1 PVGARQGR
9 APAPAG
15 ALVPRA
21 GRGGAARRDPRPGA
35 VHAAAAADRP
45 APRRCMTVDALA
57 ARRDPSRPGP
67 GPLPGSV
74 LRALDLTIGRRVEGL
89 LAGDYR
95 SSRLGPGTELAQV
108 RVYEP
113 G

>member
-1 PVGARQGR
+1 
-9 APAPAG
+9 
-15 ALVPRA
+15 
-21 GRGGAARRDPRPGA
+21 
-35 VHAAAAADRP
+35 
-45 APRRCMTVDALA
+45 MTVDALA

-67 GPLPGSV
+67 GPVPGSV

-95 SSRLGPGTELAQV
+95 STRLGPGPSWRRCVCTSRATTS
-108 RVYEP
+108 